1 THELLGTLESAP
13 ARRLYHPIFWRPIA
27 MVALA
32 LLVVGLATVPLA
44 RRISRPVDRLT
55 EATRRFGGGDLAY
68 RVPVRSRGDDEL
80 ARLSRAWNEMAER
93 IERLVVGQKEL
104 LANVSHELR
113 SPLARIRV
121 ALELMRSSMGGGS
134 PPPRRA
140 ELDGAPPPT
149 GADAE
154 ARLR

>member
-1 THELLGTLESAP
+1 
-13 ARRLYHPIFWRPIA
+13 
-27 MVALA
+27 
-32 LLVVGLATVPLA
+32 PLA
-44 RRISRPVDRLT
+44 RRISRPVERLT

-121 ALELMRSSMGGGS
+121 ALELMRPSVEGGS
-134 PPPRRA
+134 
-140 ELDGAPPPT
+140 PPPT

-154 ARLR
+154 ARLRDIESDLAELDRLIEDVLTTARLDAGRLPIHAAPLELQGLLGQL